1 VPLQAAAPA
10 VSGTVTLDPALAAQA
25 APGDAVFVFAR
36 AAAGGRMPLA
46 VQKARVADLPLPF
59 KLDDSLAM
67 SPGMTVSG
75 AKQVVVV
82 ARVSK
87 SGQAA
92 PSAGDLAGEVAPVA
106 PGAANVAVRID
117 RVIATP

>member
-59 KLDDSLAM
+59 KLDDRLAM

-92 PSAGDLAGEVAPVA
+92 PSAGDLAAEVAPVA